1 MGQHDQRHVMMPA
14 VPTAT
19 LIVIQPEFL
28 FELLIVLLDLPT
40 GLGHLYQPA
49 ETVGGGQITEEV
61 FDGLGGLPCR
71 WRREMGPFWRAGRGH
86 LCGCAMDFG
95 ASPEVLHSGLG
106 CPTATLVAPRQ
117 PRPSPRG
124 PQVFSM
130 IFEVRACVNR
140 NLYPVCWAS
149 QRAVSILFPKPSR
162 LRFFPR
168 AWDCPPSTIS
178 RRARACVI
186 ALAAGRHSPPS
197 SDGGVVHLVPP
208 KWPLRP
214 PPLTHLRSRPID
226 STCKAGLPWT
236 STLIRRTP

>member
-1 MGQHDQRHVMMPA
+1 
-14 VPTAT
+14 
-19 LIVIQPEFL
+19 
-28 FELLIVLLDLPT
+28 
-40 GLGHLYQPA
+40 
-49 ETVGGGQITEEV
+49 
-61 FDGLGGLPCR
+61 
-71 WRREMGPFWRAGRGH
+71 MGPFWRAGRGH

-214 PPLTHLRSRPID
+214 PPLTPGCAQVFFPIPP
-226 STCKAGLPWT
+226 SLAQGSITGAKVLV
-236 STLIRRTP
+236 

>member
-1 MGQHDQRHVMMPA
+1 MGEADAWQVLSPA
-14 VPTAT
+14 KIANV
-19 LIVIQPEFL
+19 E
-28 FELLIVLLDLPT
+28 
-40 GLGHLYQPA
+40 
-49 ETVGGGQITEEV
+49 
-61 FDGLGGLPCR
+61 CR

-162 LRFFPR
+162 LRFFPG
-168 AWDCPPSTIS
+168 AWDCPPSTI
-178 RRARACVI
+178 
-186 ALAAGRHSPPS
+186 
-197 SDGGVVHLVPP
+197 
-208 KWPLRP
+208 PLRAP
-214 PPLTHLRSRPID
+214 V
-226 STCKAGLPWT
+226 
-236 STLIRRTP
+236 

>member
-1 MGQHDQRHVMMPA
+1 
-14 VPTAT
+14 
-19 LIVIQPEFL
+19 
-28 FELLIVLLDLPT
+28 
-40 GLGHLYQPA
+40 
-49 ETVGGGQITEEV
+49 
-61 FDGLGGLPCR
+61 
-71 WRREMGPFWRAGRGH
+71 MGPFWRAGRGH

-95 ASPEVLHSGLG
+95 ASPEVLQSGLG

-214 PPLTHLRSRPID
+214 PPLTVGWCARQFRIPID
-226 STCKAGLPWT
+226 GPQM
-236 STLIRRTP
+236 RGGRPPRTTHSLQSAKYNGPQFLDHAIS